1 MIIKDYFINLS
12 IFSLLVSAA
21 IFIQVFLI
29 HSRRYFEKFYG
40 GIIAVTLMLFSFPYM
55 GFSYDLRV
63 VPLILSFIYFG
74 RIAGWI
80 TLISIIIMRIFFI
93 GGYWEPPV
101 IAYLSMS
108 VLFFTFKTYFK
119 NLHPFKSASLYF
131 SIFVGIKWL
140 VGVLFNTTL
149 LYTGGLLYIALG
161 LLIGLFLMEAY
172 QRLYYLTQDLSK
184 MNRELKNPSKNLQIP
199 YMSFKEGFLNL
210 KKWVSTL
217 YTLYVMDSFIIKKDF
232 TLNRW

>member
-1 MIIKDYFINLS
+1 
-12 IFSLLVSAA
+12 
-21 IFIQVFLI
+21 
-29 HSRRYFEKFYG
+29 
-40 GIIAVTLMLFSFPYM
+40 MLFSFPYM

-80 TLISIIIMRIFFI
+80 TLISIIIMRIFYI

-101 IAYLSMS
+101 IAYLGLGI
-108 VLFFTFKTYFK
+108 LFVTFKTYFK
-119 NLHPFKSASLYF
+119 NPHPFKSAFLYF
-131 SIFVGIKWL
+131 SVFVGIKWL

-217 YTLYVMDSFIIKKDF
+217 YTLYVMDSFIIKRI
-232 TLNRW
+232 LL